1 MIFLNLLFRYTFL
14 LCADK
19 QFCSILGHL
28 LNHAIKKQRGNAHL
42 YAGLT
47 EVFLFLILCLK
58 ALSLANNNA
67 WRALLTLL
75 LLVLE

>member
-14 LCADK
+14 LRADK

-42 YAGLT
+42 YACLT
-47 EVFLFLILCLK
+47 EVFILNLMFKSVIACK
-58 ALSLANNNA
+58 
-67 WRALLTLL
+67 
-75 LLVLE
+75 